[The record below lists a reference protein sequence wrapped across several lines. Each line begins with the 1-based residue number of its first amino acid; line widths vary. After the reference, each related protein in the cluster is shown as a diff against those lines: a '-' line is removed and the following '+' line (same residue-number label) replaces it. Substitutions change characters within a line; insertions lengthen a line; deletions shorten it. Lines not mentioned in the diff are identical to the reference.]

1 MYKWVA
7 ACLVVASLAGCAEPD
22 HPAALNSKALDV
34 AKTTQETVSMPSRTK
49 AGHIQDTA
57 LREENGQAVIEEIG
71 GQSFETE
78 FEAWGKVRF
87 VAAKRIEPS
96 GFATLQLSVQGRNG
110 NLLQAFP
117 QTDLT
122 QGRSLRT
129 VTAVSFRDV
138 DGNGQRD
145 VIVLAEYEARPEAG
159 EKRAAYVTIP
169 SIYLQRGKRFVSD
182 TQLEDRLVA
191 AGHITTIMDVMAFL
205 RSRQPNQAAGDAR
218 IPGGAA
224 MPNQEKLRSLCLTA
238 RSGSYDESGII
249 DLYTEAYTGSNQ
261 DADWTFSEMDED
273 MMYGELGGC
282 FREATEAATA
292 DDETLRT
299 HAEGVADAVERI
311 LLAKSSIDYYYNGG
325 GSMWMHMANRTHGIY
340 GYRIYRYM
348 KMKQQASG
356 RETAKYDALA
366 QELEADLRYWEGQSV
381 DPVFTDSGIGY
392 ENKQPE
398 YDDEVQ
404 ALKVGVRS
412 LRTLT
417 AGKDKASIYLLN
429 FLAKDLVEY

>member
-1 MYKWVA
+1 MYKWMA
-7 ACLVVASLAGCAEPD
+7 ACLVVASLAGCAEVD
-22 HPAALNSKALDV
+22 YPAAPDSNMLPV
-34 AKTTQETVSMPSRTK
+34 AKTRQEKAPHPSGTK
-49 AGHIQDTA
+49 AEPIQA
-57 LREENGQAVIEEIG
+57 AASREENGQAVIEEIG

-117 QTDLT
+117 ATDLT

-159 EKRAAYVTIP
+159 EKGSAYVTIP

-182 TQLEDRLVA
+182 TQLEDRLFA
-191 AGHITTIMDVMAFL
+191 AGHITTIMDVMGYL
-205 RSRQPNQAAGDAR
+205 RSRQSNQPSGDAR
-218 IPGGAA
+218 VPGGAA
-224 MPNQEKLRSLCLTA
+224 MPDEAKLRSLCWTA
-238 RSGSYDESGII
+238 KSGNYDESGII

-282 FREATEAATA
+282 FREATEATTA
-292 DDETLRT
+292 EDEALRK

-311 LLAKSSIDYYYNGG
+311 LLAKSAIDYYYNGG
-325 GSMWMHMANRTHGIY
+325 GSMWMHLANRTHGIY
-340 GYRIYRYM
+340 GYRIYRYI

-356 RETAKYDALA
+356 QETAKYDALA
-366 QELEADLRYWEGQSV
+366 QELEADMRYWEGQSV
-381 DPVFTDSGIGY
+381 DPVFTYSGIGY
-392 ENKQPE
+392 ENKQPD
-398 YDDEVQ
+398 YDDEVL
-404 ALKVGVRS
+404 ALKEGVQS
-412 LRTLT
+412 LRALT
-417 AGKDKASIYLLN
+417 ARKDKASIYLLN